1 MAMAP
6 PCGIPKRQLFRKLS
20 TLAVG
25 VAVLGLSSE
34 AVRDVPFV
42 GDGLKNEYPTPT
54 HHEILHNM
62 LFYESQ
68 DDYFD
73 DVVATTILRSRVDI
87 HKDIGQ

>member
-25 VAVLGLSSE
+25 VAVLGLFSE
-34 AVRDVPFV
+34 AFRDVPFV
-42 GDGLKNEYPTPT
+42 GEGVKTEYPTPT

-62 LFYESQ
+62 LFYESR

-73 DVVATTILRSRVDI
+73 KCGRDEHFAE
-87 HKDIGQ
+87 